1 MGLSKYIKKYKI
13 YERGVLSR
21 RAVARAELQKIRTAQ
36 RKAYLE
42 EARKQA
48 ILRGIRIAKAKY
60 NRPSFSQSLKTVVK
74 ATAQKPTV
82 KKVIKRKKP
91 YSKKKKSS

>member
-1 MGLSKYIKKYKI
+1 MGLSKYIQKYKI

>member
-1 MGLSKYIKKYKI
+1 MGLKKYIQKYKI